1 MIMKPVNQRFFEDYD
16 EGQVL
21 QLGPIKVEQEEV
33 IEFARRYDP
42 QFFHTDPERAE
53 ESIYG
58 GLIASGW
65 HTASLA
71 MRLLVE
77 GYLSSSSSIGSP
89 GINELRWL
97 QPVFP
102 GDLLRVRLTVLETRI
117 SHSSPERG
125 IVTSL
130 VEIFNQKDLCVMSC
144 KPVNFFL
151 RRDVE
156 S

>member
-1 MIMKPVNQRFFEDYD
+1 MKPVNQRFFEDYE
-16 EGQVL
+16 EGKVL

-42 QFFHTDPERAE
+42 QFFHTDPERGQK
-53 ESIYG
+53 SIYG
-58 GLIASGW
+58 RLIASGW
-65 HTASLA
+65 HTACLA

-151 RRDVE
+151 CRDAE

>member
-1 MIMKPVNQRFFEDYD
+1 
-16 EGQVL
+16 
-21 QLGPIKVEQEEV
+21 
-33 IEFARRYDP
+33 
-42 QFFHTDPERAE
+42 
-53 ESIYG
+53 
-58 GLIASGW
+58 
-65 HTASLA
+65 

-130 VEIFNQKDLCVMSC
+130 VEIFNQKDLGVMTC

-151 RRDVE
+151 RRDDE

>member
-1 MIMKPVNQRFFEDYD
+1 MKPVNQRFFEDYK

-42 QFFHTDPERAE
+42 QFFHTDPERAQ

-151 RRDVE
+151 CRDAD

>member
-1 MIMKPVNQRFFEDYD
+1 
-16 EGQVL
+16 
-21 QLGPIKVEQEEV
+21 
-33 IEFARRYDP
+33 
-42 QFFHTDPERAE
+42 
-53 ESIYG
+53 
-58 GLIASGW
+58 
-65 HTASLA
+65 

-117 SHSSPERG
+117 SQSNPERG
-125 IVTSL
+125 IVITL

-151 RRDVE
+151 RRDAK

>member
-1 MIMKPVNQRFFEDYD
+1 MKPVNQRFFEDYE

-21 QLGPIKVEQEEV
+21 QLGTIKVEQEEV

-42 QFFHTDPERAE
+42 QFLHTDPERAQ

-125 IVTSL
+125 IVITL
-130 VEIFNQKDLCVMSC
+130 VELFNQNDLCVMSC

-151 RRDVE
+151 RRDAE

>member
-1 MIMKPVNQRFFEDYD
+1 MIMKPINQRFFEDYK

-42 QFFHTDPERAE
+42 QFFHTDPERAQ
-53 ESIYG
+53 ESVYG

-151 RRDVE
+151 RRDAE

>member
-1 MIMKPVNQRFFEDYD
+1 MKPVNQRFFEDYE

-21 QLGPIKVEQEEV
+21 QLGPITIDQEEV

-42 QFFHTDPERAE
+42 QFFHTDPKRAQ

-151 RRDVE
+151 RRDAE

>member
-1 MIMKPVNQRFFEDYD
+1 MKPVNQRFFEDYE
-16 EGQVL
+16 EGQIL
-21 QLGPIKVEQEEV
+21 QLGPIKVAQEEV

-42 QFFHTDPERAE
+42 QFFHTDPERAQA
-53 ESIYG
+53 SIYG
-58 GLIASGW
+58 GLIACGW

-89 GINELRWL
+89 GINELRWI

-102 GDLLRVRLTVLETRI
+102 GDLLEVRLTVLETRI

-125 IVTSL
+125 IITSL

-151 RRDVE
+151 RRDAE

>member
-1 MIMKPVNQRFFEDYD
+1 MKPVNQRFFEDYE

-21 QLGPIKVEQEEV
+21 QLGTIKVKQEEV

-42 QFFHTDPERAE
+42 QFFHTDPERAQ

-102 GDLLRVRLTVLETRI
+102 GDLLRVRLTVLESRI

-151 RRDVE
+151 CRDAE

>member
-1 MIMKPVNQRFFEDYD
+1 MIMKPVNQRFFEDYE

-21 QLGPIKVEQEEV
+21 QLGPIKVQLEEV
-33 IEFARRYDP
+33 IEFARGYDP
-42 QFFHTDPERAE
+42 QFFHTDPERAQ
-53 ESIYG
+53 ESVYG

-102 GDLLRVRLTVLETRI
+102 GDLLRVLLTVLETRI

-130 VEIFNQKDLCVMSC
+130 VEIFNQKDLCAMSY

-151 RRDVE
+151 RRDAK